1 MSLKRVS
8 GFQGEAARSVSEAR
22 SLGLGFLLSD
32 DHRGTDH
39 VLHGDSEP
47 RGK

>member
-22 SLGLGFLLSD
+22 SLGLGLLLSG
-32 DHRGTDH
+32 HRAADH

-47 RGK
+47 GGK